1 LSNNFI
7 ALMLIFSILV
17 SLVFT
22 FINRSGA
29 KERTK
34 YFFFLIGSFVILS
47 VLAAWIMYFFPV

>member
-1 LSNNFI
+1 
-7 ALMLIFSILV
+7 MLIFSILV